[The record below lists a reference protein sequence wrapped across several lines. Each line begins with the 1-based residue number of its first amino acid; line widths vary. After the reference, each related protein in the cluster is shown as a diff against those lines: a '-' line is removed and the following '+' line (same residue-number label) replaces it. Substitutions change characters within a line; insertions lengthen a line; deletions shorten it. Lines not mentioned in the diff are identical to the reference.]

1 MHVVF
6 WLSSLLLI
14 ITTLVVHHKI
24 DPKKRFDVEDR
35 YQTSLMLLFTQLF
48 KQIFIIATSHAM
60 AY

>member
-6 WLSSLLLI
+6 WFSSLLLI

-24 DPKKRFDVEDR
+24 DQKNFWMLKISILDKLNVTFHPTFQKK
-35 YQTSLMLLFTQLF
+35 
-48 KQIFIIATSHAM
+48 IIIATSHAI